1 MDIISEDDFDNE
13 KKKLRNAKN
22 SILQESVDLM
32 NEAITMLGRAILSFM
47 ELFVEVKNKILK
59 WLAKLNRANSGL
71 Q

>member
-1 MDIISEDDFDNE
+1 
-13 KKKLRNAKN
+13 
-22 SILQESVDLM
+22 M